1 VSLYTLSKGY
11 GMASRRV
18 GYMVIPD
25 ALWGA
30 VNKIQDT
37 LLICPPAVSQ
47 CAAVA
52 ALTVGSSWA
61 TNRLAT
67 LDTTRRRMREALGSD
82 GLPVDVAEPE
92 GAFYF
97 FMRVR
102 SDMDPM
108 TLTERL
114 VREHKVA
121 VMPGSAFGASGCAI
135 RVSYGALA
143 PDTVAEGLGRLV
155 TGLRVIVGQGREETR

>member
-1 VSLYTLSKGY
+1 VSLYSLSKGY
-11 GMASRRV
+11 GMASWRV

-52 ALTVGSSWA
+52 AVTVGSSWA
-61 TNRLAT
+61 TARLAN
-67 LDTTRRRMREALGSD
+67 LDATRRRMREALGAH
-82 GLPVDVAEPE
+82 GLPLDIAEPE

-102 SDMDPM
+102 STMDPM

-143 PDTVAEGLGRLV
+143 ADTVAEGLGRLV
-155 TGLRVIVGQGREETR
+155 TGLRAIVGQDREETR